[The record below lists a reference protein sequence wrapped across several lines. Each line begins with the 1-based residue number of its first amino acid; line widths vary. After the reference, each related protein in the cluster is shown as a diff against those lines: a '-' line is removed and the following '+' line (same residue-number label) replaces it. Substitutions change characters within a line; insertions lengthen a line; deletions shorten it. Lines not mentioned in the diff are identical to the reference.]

1 MNLFRLPC
9 LAAGVSFETALPL
22 WLWLLIGFV
31 CLLAAGYG
39 YHRLQGP
46 RSLRLLCAGVRAV
59 LLLVICLLLAG
70 PQRVIRNDIVTPYS
84 VGVLVDQSGSMG
96 FVDVIEGDAVV
107 SRGASIQTALK
118 DRSTEWLDDT
128 IDERQLRWFGA
139 TTTAAPL
146 TSPAPGSSPL
156 NPTSATPPQ
165 TINAESIDALS
176 AQSASSGGT
185 ALPGA
190 LDSAW
195 GLMAAEPVGAVVV
208 LSDGRSQQ
216 PVTEA
221 WLDAMKRRG
230 VPVVAVP
237 VGPKEPLTDLA
248 LQQVVSPAQAY
259 VGDPVPMVVRLQ
271 QLGGEP
277 IDPVGVTVR
286 LVDVET
292 GDVVDER
299 THEGVAIGD
308 PIELVANHQGHPD
321 ASDPTLAT
329 SGAFGGD
336 ISSGGGRQVYRVEA
350 VLTGEKVTANNREE
364 VAVTWVDD
372 PIQVLYIEAY
382 PRWEYRYLA
391 SALTRE
397 QSVES
402 SMLLVAAARAGEGR
416 FVQEGDKPIQRV
428 PNTARELSPY
438 DVVIIGDVPVT
449 AFSQEQLD
457 MLRAHVADEGA
468 GLIFLGGPE
477 EMPVAWAS
485 SPLSALLPMKQPS
498 GVREMS
504 LSSAGHLMRPTDY
517 ASQVGV
523 MRLSGPDVAAE
534 DDAQGWPN
542 VLSPLLYAQHLGELK
557 PAVTALATLH
567 PFGGNPLSPVL
578 GDGQPLIT
586 MMPFG
591 GGSVVYA
598 GTDETWRFRRGRG
611 GLYFEQYWIQL
622 VRALGKKRVQ
632 QTGAGRAAL
641 TVSDKRVAPGSPVAV
656 SLRLMDPELIDRRMA
671 EASLTVTQ
679 AKEQAGSDA
688 QTLRLAS
695 QALPMDTS
703 QLASQRLEGIWTPRE
718 PGRYVLS
725 MGGSLSALAL
735 EQVVTVVEDT
745 PEMNDTRTDHLALE
759 RLAEATGGVVLPLSK
774 LNTLPAVLETL
785 GVPKTLVQTD
795 EMRRPLWHGFLPWI
809 VVLGLLTAE
818 WTLRKVARLV

>member
-1 MNLFRLPC
+1 MSFFS

-22 WLWLLIGFV
+22 WLWLLVGFV
-31 CLLAAGYG
+31 CLMAAGYG

-46 RSLRLLCAGVRAV
+46 RPLRLLCAGLRAV

-70 PQRVIRNDIVTPYS
+70 PQRVIRNDVVTPYS

-96 FVDVIEGDAVV
+96 FVDVIDGDSVL
-107 SRGASIQTALK
+107 SRGASVQAVVEEV
-118 DRSTEWLDDT
+118 SVAWAGDT
-128 IDERQLRWFGA
+128 IDERKLRWFGA
-139 TTTAAPL
+139 TTTSVPMKLLSNPTENPL
-146 TSPAPGSSPL
+146 T
-156 NPTSATPPQ
+156 
-165 TINAESIDALS
+165 
-176 AQSASSGGT
+176 QSASSGGGGGT
-185 ALPGA
+185 AIPGA

-195 GLMAAEPVGAVVV
+195 GLMATEPVGAVVV
-208 LSDGRSQQ
+208 VSDGRSQQ
-216 PVTEA
+216 PVTEG
-221 WLDAMKRRG
+221 WLEAMKRRG

-248 LQQVVSPAQAY
+248 LQQVVSPEQAY

-286 LVDVET
+286 LVDKQT
-292 GDVVDER
+292 GEVVDER
-299 THEGVAIGD
+299 THEGVAIGE
-308 PIELVANHQGHPD
+308 PIELIANYQENPGTEN
-321 ASDPTLAT
+321 ATLAT
-329 SGAFGGD
+329 SEVGGGGAT
-336 ISSGGGRQVYRVEA
+336 SGGGGRVVYGVEA
-350 VLTGEKVTANNREE
+350 VLVGEKVTANNREE

-391 SALTRE
+391 SVLTRE
-397 QSVES
+397 ESVES
-402 SMLLVAAARAGEGR
+402 SMLLVASARAGEGR

-428 PNTARELSPY
+428 PNSARELSPY

-457 MLRAHVADEGA
+457 MLRAHVAEEGA

-485 SPLSALLPMKQPS
+485 SPLSALLPMKQPA

-504 LSSAGHLMRPTDY
+504 LPSGGHLMRPTGY
-517 ASQVGV
+517 AGQVGV
-523 MRLSGPDVAAE
+523 MRLSGPDVAVE
-534 DDAQGWPN
+534 DDTQGWPN
-542 VLSPLLYAQHLGELK
+542 VLSPLLYAQRLGELK

-567 PFGGNPLSPVL
+567 PFGGNPVSPVL
-578 GDGQPLIT
+578 GEGQPLVT

-656 SLRLMDPELIDRRMA
+656 SLRLTDPELIDRRMA
-671 EASLTVTQ
+671 EAPLTISQ
-679 AKEQAGSDA
+679 ADGQAGSDT

-703 QLASQRLEGIWTPRE
+703 QLASQRLEGIWTPRD
-718 PGRYVLS
+718 PGRYVLRA
-725 MGGSLSALAL
+725 GGSLSGLAL

-745 PEMNDTRTDHLALE
+745 PEMNDTRTDHPALE
-759 RLAEATGGVVLPLSK
+759 RLVEATGGVVLPLNK
-774 LNTLPAVLETL
+774 LGTLPSVLETL

-795 EMRRPLWHGFLPWI
+795 ELRRPLWHGFLPWI
-809 VVLGLLTAE
+809 FVLGLLTTE
-818 WTLRKVARLV
+818 WILRKVARLV